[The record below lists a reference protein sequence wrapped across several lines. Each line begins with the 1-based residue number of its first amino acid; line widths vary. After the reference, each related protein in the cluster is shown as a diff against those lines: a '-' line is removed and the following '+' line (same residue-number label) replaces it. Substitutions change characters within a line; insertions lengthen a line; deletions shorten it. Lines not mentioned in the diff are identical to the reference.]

1 MIPRELKLALL
12 LGTSISPSRVFA
24 APPPSKD
31 AIARVQALDSAA
43 IMEEG
48 RLQNHCKDPKAAD
61 KEGARIAERAAQIH
75 VARIDIARLE
85 LQVDARALTPL
96 ALQAVSAFRQA
107 YRCDPSSRRP
117 LEDAL
122 SLLRELRKQVP
133 PDGGDVLSGMDARIH
148 DLEAELSEHD
158 RQHPAP
164 GKSISSPSVRFV
176 YYTGEVVPQGPS
188 RKTYLGHLA
197 LRVEVG
203 GGVAPFSR
211 YGVAGH
217 YTHRGVYLRLTAL
230 ARFFPGRSSRV
241 GLLFGPYF
249 NFMTLNPLDGAI
261 LDWPGS
267 GSLTSF
273 GAQAE
278 LHLVPAKRF
287 PRFSINPSLMAGMG
301 YVRVKDLNTP
311 NFGGAYG
318 GAGLY
323 VCFLSGALC
332 PGVRITSAP
341 VYYDTRIP
349 TFQGGLSFDVLRFAD
364 AVIAYKQRD
373 IASR

>member
-48 RLQNHCKDPKAAD
+48 RLQNHCKDPKAVD
-61 KEGARIAERAAQIH
+61 EEGARIAERAAQIH

-85 LQVDARALTPL
+85 LQLDARALRPL

-107 YRCDPSSRRP
+107 YRCDPRSRRP

-122 SLLRELRKQVP
+122 SLLRELRKQIP
-133 PDGGDVLSGMDARIH
+133 PDGSDVLSGLDARIH
-148 DLEAELSEHD
+148 DLEAELAEHD
-158 RQHPAP
+158 QQHPAP
-164 GKSISSPSVRFV
+164 GRSISSPSVRLV
-176 YYTGEVVPQGPS
+176 YYTGDVVPQAPS

-203 GGVAPFSR
+203 GGLAPFSR
-211 YGVAGH
+211 YGVAAH
-217 YTHRGVYLRLTAL
+217 YTHRGVYVRLTVL

-241 GLLFGPYF
+241 GVLVGPYF
-249 NFMTLNPLDGAI
+249 SFMTLSPIDRAI
-261 LDWPGS
+261 PDWPGS
-267 GSLTSF
+267 GSLASF

-278 LHLVPAKRF
+278 LHLIPSKRF
-287 PRFSINPSLMAGMG
+287 PRFSINPSLMTGMG
-301 YVRVKDLNTP
+301 LVSVKDPGTP

-318 GAGLY
+318 GVGLH

-332 PGVRITSAP
+332 PGARITSAP
-341 VYYDTRIP
+341 VYYDTKIP
-349 TFQGGLSFDVLRFAD
+349 TFQGGLSIDVLRIAD
-364 AVIAYKQRD
+364 AIILRKQRND
-373 IASR
+373 SSR